1 MKIRLDCRLQHRKYY
16 HDRDH
21 LCAFGKRLNR
31 EADVLEGLKQSRMYY
46 VQKKYEPT
54 RADIQNQYIT
64 SYWQV
69 VVSMF
74 DKETTQYFWIGA
86 TGSVDFLLYC
96 MNIHNLRVQHSQIS

>member
-1 MKIRLDCRLQHRKYY
+1 MKISLDCRLRYRIYY

-31 EADVLEGLKQSRMYY
+31 EADVLEGLKQSRH
-46 VQKKYEPT
+46 VLCTKKNEAT
-54 RADIQNQYIT
+54 RADIRNQYIT

-86 TGSVDFLLYC
+86 TGSVDFLLDC
-96 MNIHNLRVQHSQIS
+96 MNIHNLRV